1 MAINI
6 DMMMIMPV
14 GLRLSPW
21 NDQINTCYP
30 TPFETSGAIDP
41 SDEIYEIR
49 VRNVWMGDGIWA
61 LLKAPLT
68 GNPITHWWIEIE
80 TKNGHWYCAQWE
92 SMKAPSPKL
101 KDEYDDVY
109 YDEDDAPYLCLSR
122 QSSLS
127 DVTWRGKWE
136 ACCQNKSKSV
146 TTRYKHKCDKN
157 SSRTIG
163 DLMAMMKQQGHYHLV
178 NNNCRHFG
186 TRMNQWISI

>member
-80 TKNGHWYCAQWE
+80 TKNGHWYCAQW
-92 SMKAPSPKL
+92 
-101 KDEYDDVY
+101 
-109 YDEDDAPYLCLSR
+109 
-122 QSSLS
+122 
-127 DVTWRGKWE
+127 
-136 ACCQNKSKSV
+136 
-146 TTRYKHKCDKN
+146 
-157 SSRTIG
+157 
-163 DLMAMMKQQGHYHLV
+163 
-178 NNNCRHFG
+178 
-186 TRMNQWISI
+186 